1 MTQPALFYQ
10 CFTHNKIPVTAGT
23 VTVNIYKINKNTGTV
38 TQVITNQTATEIGN
52 GIYFYRIASADDITD
67 FDFASSFSI
76 AQNADEHVKYYFINQ
91 NNTSV
96 ASAVWES
103 LISGYSQP
111 QAGYYLQRLANN
123 QVSLLQYYDPQ
134 EKTIT
139 VVYGDDYLS
148 SNGRAISI
156 TSNYVLTGNTVN
168 LIVKNNSQVY
178 TIACTIVSANLLN
191 LELTST
197 QINNIG
203 IGNWDFDIEITTA
216 SNKKITEIQGKFLV
230 LKDVR

>member
-10 CFTHNKIPVTAGT
+10 CFTHNKNPITAGT
-23 VTVNIYKINKNTGTV
+23 VTVNIYKVNKNTGTFS
-38 TQVITNQTATEIGN
+38 QIITNQTATEIGS
-52 GIYFYRIASADDITD
+52 GIYFYRIQEADDITD
-67 FDFASSFSI
+67 FDFISVFHV
-76 AQNADEHVKYYFINQ
+76 AQNADEHTKYSFINQ
-91 NNTSV
+91 NNTSI
-96 ASAVWES
+96 SSSVWEA
-103 LISGYSQP
+103 LISNYTQP
-111 QAGYYLQRLANN
+111 QAGYFLQRLANN

-168 LIVKNNSQVY
+168 LIVKNDSQVY
-178 TIACTIVSANLLN
+178 TIACNVVSASLLN
-191 LELTST
+191 IELTST

-203 IGNWDFDIEITTA
+203 IGNWDFDLEITTA
-216 SNKKITEIQGKFLV
+216 SNKKVTEIQGKFLV

>member
-1 MTQPALFYQ
+1 MTQPATFYQ
-10 CFTHNKIPVTAGT
+10 CFTHNKVPVTAGT
-23 VTVNIYKINKNTGTV
+23 VTVDIYKINKNTGTV
-38 TQVITNQTATEIGN
+38 TQVITNQTATEIGD
-52 GIYFYRIASADDITD
+52 GIYFYRIANADDITD
-67 FDFASSFSI
+67 FDFVSSFSI

-111 QAGYYLQRLANN
+111 QAGHYLQRLANN